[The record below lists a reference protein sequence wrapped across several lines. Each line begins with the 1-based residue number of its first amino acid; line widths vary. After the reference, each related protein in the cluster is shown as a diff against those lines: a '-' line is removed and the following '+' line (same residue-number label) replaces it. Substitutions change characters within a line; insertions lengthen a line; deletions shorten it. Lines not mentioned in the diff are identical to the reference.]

1 MGEKGPEWLQP
12 QQALGVAA
20 QNGVP
25 LFWGEGQGADRGHIG
40 GLVPPGAV
48 GAEEEA
54 PGPKFSDKADK
65 LLLFHHVQLVLR
77 KRVSLQGG
85 EVAVGKG
92 GIQQHSRASTWSHW
106 RQPPMWAR
114 IKVTGPTC
122 SRARSTIS
130 GSQ

>member
-1 MGEKGPEWLQP
+1 MEEKGPEWLQP

-54 PGPKFSDKADK
+54 LGPKFSDKADK

-92 GIQQHSRASTWSHW
+92 GIQQHAGLGE
-106 RQPPMWAR
+106 Q
-114 IKVTGPTC
+114 GL
-122 SRARSTIS
+122 
-130 GSQ
+130 